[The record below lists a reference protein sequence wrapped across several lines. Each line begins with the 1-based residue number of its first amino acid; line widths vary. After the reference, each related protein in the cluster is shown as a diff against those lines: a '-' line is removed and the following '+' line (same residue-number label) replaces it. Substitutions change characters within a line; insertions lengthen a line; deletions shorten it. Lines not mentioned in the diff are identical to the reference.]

1 MAEVASAYVSLLPSF
16 RGGASAISK
25 ELGGPIDKAGQDGGK
40 RFGSG
45 MAAGIGGMAKSIFAP
60 LAAAAAGVSLVGFF
74 KDAVAG
80 ASDLQESTTKIE
92 AIFGDAA
99 GAVQG
104 FAGQGAKALGQTKL
118 EVLNASATFGT
129 FGKAAGL
136 AGNDLAGF
144 STGFA
149 SLSTDLASFYNTSPE
164 QAVEAIGAALR
175 GEAEPIRQ
183 YGVLLD
189 DATLRQEALSL
200 GLIKTTKD
208 ALTPQQKVLAA
219 QSAIYKQTADAQG
232 DFTRTSGGL
241 ANQQRVLS
249 AQFSDLRSG
258 IGEKLLPVVTSVVS
272 FLNANLVPTFDR
284 VGAAVGAVFNLVAK
298 GDFTSAFREAFNVDE
313 DSGLVTFLLGLRD
326 TATGVFQEISGG
338 VRAFVAA
345 FKEGGTDVTSSG
357 LAGAFE
363 RVGLAAR
370 GLLNFIT
377 GSLIP
382 GIASLVGWLRD
393 NQSWLMP
400 IAVGVGAIVVAFQAY
415 QAVMT
420 VARTVTAAYAVVQGV
435 LNAVMAANPIGLVVL
450 AIVGLVAALVYAW
463 HNSETFRN
471 VVTGVWEA
479 VKAAVLAV
487 ANWFTGTLVPW
498 LTGVWDAL
506 VAGVR
511 AVGQWFTDVWNTISS
526 TTTTVWTAIT
536 SFISSIP
543 GRILQFF
550 LNWTLPGLLIQHWD
564 AIKQGAVNGFNAVVD
579 FVRGI
584 PQRIVDG
591 LGALGQ
597 LLYSAGQ
604 DLLNGLINGIRDKVA
619 GAVTAVKDA
628 VNGVIDGAK
637 DLLGINSP
645 SRVFME
651 IGAYTGEGFAL
662 GIESQQRA
670 ARGAMSNLVTPPVA
684 PRMNANVA
692 GVAGATNSGRLASA
706 GPLAHVDVH
715 PAPDMSETQVGEMAA
730 RRVAAALQGVVIP

>member
-16 RGGASAISK
+16 RGGAAAISK
-25 ELGGPIDKAGQDGGK
+25 ELGGPLDKAGDEGGK

-45 MAAGIGGMAKSIFAP
+45 MSTGIAGMARTIFAP

-74 KDAVAG
+74 KDAISG

-99 GAVQG
+99 GAVQS
-104 FAGQGAKALGQTKL
+104 FAGQGARALGQTKL

-136 AGNDLAGF
+136 AGSDLSTF

-208 ALTPQQKVLAA
+208 ALTPQQRVLAA
-219 QSAIYKQTADAQG
+219 QAAIYKQTADAQG

-241 ANQQRVLS
+241 ANQQRILS
-249 AQFSDLRSG
+249 AQFSDLRAG
-258 IGEKLLPVVTSVVS
+258 IGEKLLPVVTAVVS
-272 FLNANLVPTFDR
+272 FLNANLVPTFDK
-284 VGAAVGAVFNLVAK
+284 VGGAVRAVFDLVAK
-298 GDFTSAFREAFNVDE
+298 GDFTTAFREAFNVGE
-313 DSGLVTFLLGLRD
+313 DSGVVSFLLGLRD
-326 TATGVFQEISGG
+326 TAMSVFGELRGG
-338 VRAFVAA
+338 IAAFVAA
-345 FKEGGTDVTSSG
+345 FKEGGSDVTSSG

-382 GIASLVGWLRD
+382 GIAALVGWLRE

-420 VARTVTAAYAVVQGV
+420 IARTVTAAYAVVQGV
-435 LNAVMAANPIGLVVL
+435 LNAVMAANPIGLIVL
-450 AIVGLVAALVYAW
+450 AIIGLVAALVYAW
-463 HNSETFRN
+463 NNSETFRN

-479 VKAAVLAV
+479 VKGAVLAV
-487 ANWFTGTLVPW
+487 ASWFTDTLVPW
-498 LTGVWDAL
+498 LSGAWDAI
-506 VAGVR
+506 VSGVR
-511 AVGQWFTDVWNTISS
+511 AVGQWFTDVWNSISS
-526 TTTTVWTAIT
+526 ATTSVWESIT
-536 SFISSIP
+536 GFMSSIP

-564 AIKQGAVNGFNAVVD
+564 SIKQGAVNGFNAVVD

-604 DLLNGLINGIRDKVA
+604 DLLNGLINGIRDKVS
-619 GAVTAVKDA
+619 GAVNAVKDA
-628 VNGVIDGAK
+628 VGAVIDGAK
-637 DLLGINSP
+637 NLLGINSP
-645 SRVFME
+645 SKVFME

-662 GIESQQRA
+662 GIESQARA
-670 ARGAMSNLVTPPVA
+670 AHGAMSNLVATPDV
-684 PRMNANVA
+684 PRMNANVS
-692 GVAGATNSGRLASA
+692 GVAGAVNGPIGSA
-706 GPLAHVDVH
+706 GPLVQQTIN
-715 PAPDMSETQVGEMAA
+715 PTPGMSETQVGDMAG
-730 RRVAAALQGVVIP
+730 RRAASALIGVGL

>member
-1 MAEVASAYVSLLPSF
+1 VAEVASAYVSLMPSF
-16 RGGASAISK
+16 RGGAAAISK
-25 ELGGPIDKAGQDGGK
+25 EIDGPISKAGQDGGK
-40 RFGSG
+40 RFGGG
-45 MAAGIGGMAKSIFAP
+45 MAAGIGGMARSIFAP

-74 KDAVAG
+74 KDAIGG
-80 ASDLQESTTKIE
+80 ASDLQESTTKIA
-92 AIFGDAA
+92 AIFGDASA
-99 GAVQG
+99 AVQD
-104 FAGQGAKALGQTKL
+104 FAGQGAKTLGQTRL
-118 EVLNASATFGT
+118 DVLNASATFGT

-149 SLSTDLASFYNTSPE
+149 ALSTDLASFYNTSPE
-164 QAVEAIGAALR
+164 EAVEAIGAALR
-175 GEAEPIRQ
+175 GEAEPIRK

-189 DATLRQEALSL
+189 DATLRQEALAL
-200 GLIKTTKD
+200 GLVKTTKD
-208 ALTPQQKVLAA
+208 ALTPQQRVLAA

-232 DFTRTSGGL
+232 DFSRTSGGL
-241 ANQQRVLS
+241 ANQQRILS

-258 IGEKLLPVVTSVVS
+258 IGEKLLPVITSVVS
-272 FLNANLVPTFDR
+272 FLNANLVPTFDK
-284 VGAAVGAVFNLVAK
+284 VGAAVKSVFDLVVK

-313 DSGLVTFLLGLRD
+313 DSGVVSFLLGLRD
-326 TATGVFQEISGG
+326 TAITVFGEIRGG
-338 VRAFVAA
+338 VNAFVAA
-345 FKEGGTDVTSSG
+345 FKEGGSDVTSSG

-370 GLLNFIT
+370 GLANFVT
-377 GSLIP
+377 GTLIP

-420 VARTVTAAYAVVQGV
+420 IARTVTAAYAVVQGV

-479 VKAAVLAV
+479 VKGAVLAV
-487 ANWFTGTLVPW
+487 ASWFTDTLVPW
-498 LTGVWDAL
+498 LQGAWDAVVTGVQ
-506 VAGVR
+506 
-511 AVGQWFTDVWNTISS
+511 AVGQWFADVWNSISS
-526 TTTTVWTAIT
+526 ATTAVWTAIT

-543 GRILQFF
+543 QRILSFF

-564 AIKQGAVNGFNAVVD
+564 SIKQGAITGFNAVVD

-591 LGALGQ
+591 LGALGR
-597 LLYSAGQ
+597 LLYTAGQ
-604 DLLNGLINGIRDKVA
+604 DLLNGLINGIRDKVS
-619 GAVTAVKDA
+619 GAVEAVKDA
-628 VNGVIDGAK
+628 VSGVIDGAK

-645 SRVFME
+645 SKVFME

-662 GIESQQRA
+662 GIQSQKRA
-670 ARGAMSNLVTPPVA
+670 AQGAMANLVAAPSV
-684 PRMNANVA
+684 PRMNSNLA
-692 GVAGATNSGRLASA
+692 GVAGATNGPPLRS
-706 GPLAHVDVH
+706 GPLVH
-715 PAPDMSETQVGEMAA
+715 QDIHPVPGMTETQVGDMAGRGAA
-730 RRVAAALQGVVIP
+730 RALIGVGL